1 MPVSCTW
8 GDSSQ
13 HHSRPHWRLFCS
25 RHREEQMAKHT
36 MSKKGLIE
44 LIGHEAIV
52 QTRYMDS
59 VGVWTIG
66 VGHTKPAGPPDP
78 KSFTA
83 IMSIRDV
90 LVLYKQDLQKY
101 IDAVNTAIKVDV
113 SQTEFDALV
122 SFHFNTGG
130 IGRASLVK
138 SLNAGDRK
146 KAAKEFMN
154 WVKPPEIR
162 KRREKEQKLFADGAY
177 SGHGQA
183 TVYPATPE
191 GKVLFNKGKS
201 IDLSGEDI

>member
-1 MPVSCTW
+1 
-8 GDSSQ
+8 
-13 HHSRPHWRLFCS
+13 
-25 RHREEQMAKHT
+25 MAKHT

-52 QTRYMDS
+52 QTRYKDS

-66 VGHTKPAGPPDP
+66 VGHTKRAGPPDP
-78 KSFTA
+78 KSITG
-83 IMSIRDV
+83 IMSIKDV
-90 LVLYKQDLQKY
+90 LVLYQRDLQKY
-101 IDAVNTAIKVDV
+101 IDAVNTAVKVDV

-146 KAAKEFMN
+146 RAAKEFMN
-154 WVKPPEIR
+154 WIKPPEIK
-162 KRREKEQKLFADGAY
+162 KRREKEQRLFASGTY
-177 SGHGQA
+177 SGQGKA
-183 TVYPATPE
+183 TVYLATTD
-191 GKVLFNKGKS
+191 GKVLFDKGKS

>member
-1 MPVSCTW
+1 
-8 GDSSQ
+8 
-13 HHSRPHWRLFCS
+13 
-25 RHREEQMAKHT
+25 MAKHT

-52 QTRYMDS
+52 QTRYRDS

-78 KSFTA
+78 KSFTG

-90 LVLYKQDLQKY
+90 LILYKQDLQKY
-101 IDAVNTAIKVDV
+101 IDAVNTAIKVEV

-177 SGHGQA
+177 SGQGQA